1 MRRRIFAFTSA
12 VSLLL
17 GLTTVVLW
25 VAHYL
30 MINDA
35 HFQKAIGTAGS
46 APYPT
51 TGSAT
56 VPGGLGLAEVGNSLG
71 NAPQHTPYNT
81 ASTRDRIRTCD
92 LRFRVGATFA
102 APRTFPLP
110 YPQKGGP

>member
-30 MINDA
+30 MIN
-35 HFQKAIGTAGS
+35 GTAGS

-110 YPQKGGP
+110 YPPSRRT